1 MKKRIASFV
10 TAFLMLLTVPMYF
23 TAASAQTNGTQIK
36 NIIFMIPDGGGDTL
50 MDLADAVKQ
59 AGGFDRTKYPNATVT
74 DTKPLTLLSYLA
86 GFETTRSANSSVTD
100 SAAGGTALSSGYKT
114 NNGYIGLTTN
124 KIPRATILEAAKSIG
139 KATGIVSTAEWP
151 HATPASYTA
160 HAESRNDYYNIYKQ
174 IENKELDVV
183 LGAGYGKVTEFEGA
197 TIDNAKNAGYKIIR
211 TPAEAESVKPGD
223 KLWGNVSS
231 NSLPADIQNPA
242 DKASLPELTK
252 AAITALS
259 SDPDGFF
266 LMVEGSWVDSGGHS
280 SNAVTTTSEY
290 LAFDECWRIA
300 VEFAKGRN
308 DTVVLGAPD
317 HDTGGL
323 NLLDDMTDE
332 IAQIRVGTNPS
343 TFTWDGNGNHTGR
356 NCPVWAYIPEG
367 VAMLDGLSPVVGDSE
382 SVRKNYLIDNTDF
395 APYMASLMGVDLDEV
410 SKELFVD
417 VSSIGVYMPSSK
429 RFIFNSGDKYV
440 YPNTDVYYKD
450 GEAIDTHGEV
460 AVYINGKFYVP
471 ESMLEAEDWN
481 YTNPE
486 NPDIIEGAGTVE
498 SPYLIDSVSD
508 FKEFYIGL
516 ASSPYKDVYFK
527 QVSDLEFVNDSD
539 IGVGD
544 GMLFAG
550 HYDGNGHTVKW
561 ENNAGIGGALFPTVR
576 GSISNLGVTGKI
588 KSTVNVPSA
597 SIAAAVDVNGRIV
610 NCYSNL
616 DFEGAS
622 FYGIAAKNDGTIH
635 NAYYGGNANVSVG
648 GKALAEGGSYINC
661 YYVKNCGLTETAQ
674 GVLEL
679 TSAEA
684 ENTLVHILNAGTDKA
699 EADYSVSLSA
709 WECYDGYP
717 EFESSEP
724 VVTRVRLYPETQT
737 VAKGDKFQFTANVD
751 GEFDYSWEINWSIEP
766 QSEFEGTYIDKRGI
780 LSIDPNETA
789 KTFTV
794 MAKSKANGGVADAS
808 TVTIGEKTVYPESDG
823 SKEKPFLIT
832 SEKDFYD
839 FSQALIAGETF
850 DGKYFKQTRDIDMA
864 GYSGYTGVTG
874 LQRFDGIYD
883 GGGHIINLDIQG
895 TDQGCAFPYL
905 YGTIMNVGTTGK
917 VLNKGIAAG
926 ICRSSREPGIMVN
939 CWSTVES
946 KARAASGIC
955 STGKETSIFANIYFA
970 GSYEYNAAD
979 GGYGGVIANVGKN
992 SNNYYLSD
1000 TTSLSTSNSKLTD
1013 AAMKSSLY
1021 NYLNSGRSASADL
1034 ASVSVDD
1041 LCYWVKIDGGYP
1053 QMVELY
1059 PYTEDSSDEIEIVP
1073 SKIEIGK
1080 GSGRQLAIPGVKNT
1094 DATWTI
1100 ETSGT
1105 ASGTAVD
1112 EYGYITVS
1120 SDETNTEL
1128 TVKAVLKSDTSVT
1141 ASVKVTVTKSLVPDG
1156 SKDNPFII
1164 ATEADF
1170 YSFTQKVL
1178 GGEKYIGKY
1187 FLQTADLDMA
1197 GYPGYAGM
1205 GSKGNFYGTYNG
1217 GGHVINVNIE
1227 SNDGCIFPYTWG
1239 TIINLGSTGS
1249 IKNDHS
1255 AGGIV
1260 RSLRAA
1266 DDLGGPGKVVN
1277 CWSGATVSGNYGGG
1291 IVPTMRGGIVASC
1304 FVFGEVSYSEG
1315 LGGIISQSSSVNSF
1329 FVSDSHSSSNGKT
1342 KVTEQQ
1348 MKTELASL
1356 LNATLSDSASK
1367 AGLDASYLI
1376 EWRSVKD
1383 SNPVH
1388 AIKGDYD
1395 GDRIV
1400 EASDFFAFLRY
1411 FTNPLS
1417 EKPDNLTAVLD
1428 INLDGKVN
1436 LLDLSVLLK
1445 SLAE

>member
-1 MKKRIASFV
+1 MKKRIVSFI
-10 TAFLMLLTVPMYF
+10 TALMILLTMPTFF
-23 TAASAQTNGTQIK
+23 TSVSAQSNGTQIK

-50 MDLADAVKQ
+50 MDLADMVKQ
-59 AGGFDRTKYPNATVT
+59 AGGFDRAKYPNSTVT

-114 NNGYIGLTTN
+114 NNGYIGITPN
-124 KIPRATILEAAKSIG
+124 KVPRATILEAAQSTG
-139 KATGIVSTAEWP
+139 RAVGIVSTAEWP

-197 TIDNAKNAGYKIIR
+197 TLDNARNAGYKIIR

-223 KLWGNVSS
+223 KLWGNVSTS
-231 NSLPADIQNPA
+231 NLPTDIQNPA
-242 DKASLPELTK
+242 EKASLPELTK

-290 LAFDECWRIA
+290 LAFDECWKIA
-300 VEFAKGRN
+300 VEFAKGRK

-323 NLLDDMTDE
+323 NLLPDMTNE

-343 TFTWDGNGNHTGR
+343 TFTWEGNGNHTGR
-356 NCPVWAYIPEG
+356 NCPVWAYLPEG
-367 VAMLDGLSPVVGDSE
+367 VTMLDGLSPVVGDSE
-382 SVRKNYLIDNTDF
+382 AVRKNYLIDNTDF
-395 APYMASLMGVDLDEV
+395 APYMASLMGVDLDEI

-429 RFIFNSGDKYV
+429 RFIFNNGDKYV

-450 GEAIDTHGEV
+450 GVAIDTHGEV
-460 AVYINGKFYVP
+460 AVYINNKFYVP

-481 YTNPE
+481 YKNPE

-516 ASSPYKDVYFK
+516 STNSYKDVYFK
-527 QVSDLEFVNDSD
+527 QACDLEFINDSD
-539 IGVGD
+539 IGVD
-544 GMLFAG
+544 DDMVFSG
-550 HYDGNGHTVKW
+550 HYDGDGHTIKW
-561 ENNAGIGGALFPTVR
+561 ENDSALGGALFPTVG
-576 GSISNLGVTGKI
+576 GSISNLGITGEI
-588 KSTVNVPSA
+588 KSTVTVPSA
-597 SIAAAVDVNGRIV
+597 SIAAAVTASGRIV

-616 DFEGAS
+616 NFEGAK
-622 FYGIAAKNDGTIH
+622 FYGIAAKNDGIIH
-635 NAYYGGNANVSVG
+635 NAYYGGNAKVSAG
-648 GKALAEGGSYINC
+648 GKALSEGGSYINC
-661 YYVKNCGLTETAQ
+661 YFVKNHGLTDTAQ
-674 GVLEL
+674 GVLGL
-679 TSAEA
+679 ASAEA
-684 ENTLVHILNAGTDKA
+684 KSMLVHMLNAGTDKA
-699 EADYSVSLSA
+699 EADYSVSLAA
-709 WECYDGYP
+709 WECYSEYP
-717 EFESSEP
+717 EFENSEP

-751 GEFDYSWEINWSIEP
+751 GKYDYSWEINWSIEP

-808 TVTIGEKTVYPESDG
+808 VVTIGSKTVYPEADG
-823 SKEKPFLIT
+823 SKEKPYLIT
-832 SEKDFYD
+832 SEKDFYN
-839 FSQALIAGETF
+839 FSQSLKNGETYA
-850 DGKYFKQTRDIDMA
+850 GKYFKQTRDIDMA
-864 GYSGYTGVTG
+864 GYAGYTGVSG
-874 LQRFDGIYD
+874 SQRFDGTYD
-883 GGGHIINLDIQG
+883 GAGHIINLDIQG
-895 TDQGCAFPYL
+895 KAQHCAFPYT

-917 VLNKGIAAG
+917 VLNTDIAAG
-926 ICRSSREPGIMVN
+926 ICRSSRETGIMVN
-939 CWSTVES
+939 CWSTAVSE
-946 KARAASGIC
+946 ARAASGIC
-955 STGKETSIFANIYFA
+955 STGKDTSIFANIYFA
-970 GSYEYNAAD
+970 GSYKLNAAD
-979 GGYGGVIANVGKN
+979 GGYGSVIANGGKN

-1000 TTSLSTSNSKLTD
+1000 TTSLSKTNSKLTEAD
-1013 AAMKSSLY
+1013 MKSVLH
-1021 NYLNSGRSASADL
+1021 NYLNSGRSASATL
-1034 ASVSVDD
+1034 AGVSEED
-1041 LCYWVKIDGGYP
+1041 LCYWIKIDGGYP
-1053 QMVELY
+1053 MMVELY
-1059 PYTEDSSDEIEIVP
+1059 PYTEEAVDEIEIFP
-1073 SKIEIGK
+1073 AKTEISK
-1080 GSGRQLAIPGVKNT
+1080 GSGRQLAISGVRNT
-1094 DATWTI
+1094 DVTWTI
-1100 ETSGT
+1100 ETSGIS
-1105 ASGTAVD
+1105 SGTTVD
-1112 EYGYITVS
+1112 KYGFVTVS
-1120 SDETNTEL
+1120 SDETNAEL
-1128 TVKAVLKSDTSVT
+1128 TVKATLKADTSVT
-1141 ASVKVTVTKSLVPDG
+1141 ATAKLTLTKSLVPDG
-1156 SKDNPFII
+1156 SKNNPYII
-1164 ATEADF
+1164 ANEEDF
-1170 YSFTQKVL
+1170 YNFTKKVL
-1178 GGEKYIGKY
+1178 GDEKYVGKY

-1197 GYPGYAGM
+1197 GYPGYSGM
-1205 GSKGNFYGTYNG
+1205 GGSCGFYGTYNG
-1217 GGHVINVNIE
+1217 GGHVINVDIE
-1227 SNDGCIFPYTWG
+1227 SNDGCIFPYLWG
-1239 TIINLGSTGS
+1239 TIINLGTTGR
-1249 IKNDHS
+1249 IINDHS
-1255 AGGIV
+1255 AGGVV

-1304 FVFGEVSYSEG
+1304 FVFGEVSYTKD
-1315 LGGIISQSSSVNSF
+1315 LGGIISQGSSVNSF

-1348 MKTELASL
+1348 MKTELAAL
-1356 LNATLSDSASK
+1356 LNATLSSSAAQ
-1367 AGLDASYLI
+1367 AGIDASNLI

-1395 GDRIV
+1395 GNRSV

-1411 FTNPLS
+1411 FTSPLS
-1417 EKPDNLTAVLD
+1417 EKPDNLSAVLD

-1436 LLDLSVLLK
+1436 LLDLSILLK
-1445 SLAE
+1445 SLA